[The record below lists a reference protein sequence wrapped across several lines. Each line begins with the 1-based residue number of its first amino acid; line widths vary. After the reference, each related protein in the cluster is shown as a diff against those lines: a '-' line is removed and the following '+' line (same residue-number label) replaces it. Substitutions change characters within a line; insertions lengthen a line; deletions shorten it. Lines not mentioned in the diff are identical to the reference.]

1 MPGGESTRPRVGP
14 LTALHLA
21 FLALLMGGLPLLAH
35 VQDRLL
41 ARLDP
46 EARIVRSQRSSMYRD
61 TIVVLGVLGAVA
73 LALGIPRFGA
83 AALGLAHPGGGA
95 AALLAWTAA
104 GLAGGFLVVGGAHL
118 AGHALGIPERPLLQ
132 ALLPESR
139 RERTLF
145 AAISAA
151 AAGGEELAYRGYALV
166 ALGGAL
172 GPVGAAVAT
181 SISFGFAHAYQ
192 GPLGIVRT
200 GLTGLVLAGVTL
212 LSGSLWPAIG
222 AHALLNL
229 VLGLTAGERL
239 LRRSALP

>member
-1 MPGGESTRPRVGP
+1 MPGGESTRLRVAP

-35 VQDRLL
+35 LQNRLL

-46 EARIVRSQRSSMYRD
+46 EARMVRSQRTSMYRD
-61 TIVVLGVLGAVA
+61 TIVVLGVLGGVAV
-73 LALGIPRFGA
+73 ALGIPRFGA
-83 AALGLAHPGGGA
+83 AALGLSPPTGGA
-95 AALLAWTAA
+95 GPLLAWTGA

-118 AGHALGIPERPLLQ
+118 AGRVLGIPERPLLE
-132 ALLPESR
+132 ALLPESG
-139 RERTLF
+139 RERVLF

-166 ALGGAL
+166 ALGGSL
-172 GPVGAAVAT
+172 GSVGAALAT

-200 GLTGLVLAGVTL
+200 GLTGLVLAAITL
-212 LSGSLWPAIG
+212 ASGSLWPAIG

-229 VLGLTAGERL
+229 VLGLTAGDRL
-239 LRRSALP
+239 LRRGALP